1 MSALEDTLAL
11 HIRAAGLPSPERE
24 LRFHDKRRWRF
35 DFAWPSHMLA
45 LEVDGGTMGAGAAQ
59 GRHTRGKG
67 FEADCIKVNTA
78 TLLGWRVLRVT
89 GAMVRDG
96 RALATL
102 EEALSQAGQEA
113 A

>member
-1 MSALEDTLAL
+1 MSGLEDTLAL

-24 LRFHDKRRWRF
+24 LCFHDKRRWRF
-35 DFAWPSHMLA
+35 DFAWPQHLLA
-45 LEVDGGTMGAGAAQ
+45 VEVDGGTMSQ
-59 GRHTRGKG
+59 GRHTRGRG
-67 FEADCIKVNTA
+67 YEADCIKLNTA

-102 EEALSQAGQEA
+102 EEALRGDG
-113 A
+113 